1 MPAERTFKIG
11 GEVWKWRYS
20 RLKGNAEGWC
30 FSPPE
35 HRIVIEERLRG
46 QRRLE
51 VEIHEALHAL
61 FPQVSE
67 EVVTGA
73 AVDLRRIL
81 WSLGYRLREE

>member
-1 MPAERTFKIG
+1 MPASRTFLIAG
-11 GEVWKWRYS
+11 QPWTWRYS
-20 RLKGNAEGWC
+20 RLKGQAEGWC
-30 FSPPE
+30 FSAPE

-51 VEIHEALHAL
+51 VEIHEAIHAL

>member
-1 MPAERTFKIG
+1 MPADKTFRIA
-11 GEVWKWRYS
+11 GEPWTWRYS

-30 FSPPE
+30 FSAPE

-81 WSLGYRLREE
+81 WTLGYRLREE

>member
-1 MPAERTFKIG
+1 MAAERTFNIG
-11 GEVWKWRYS
+11 GEAWTWRYS

-61 FPQVSE
+61 FPQLDE
-67 EVVTGA
+67 RVVTSS

-81 WSLGYRLREE
+81 WTLGYRLKDE